1 MAKTESIYTL
11 KFEGFTE
18 LVKLNDELKAQK
30 KILEDLRKT
39 QGKNSEEYLTQ
50 AEAVGRLQAA
60 IKAKKEE
67 QAAETKEMRKSIA
80 EQERA
85 AKQSEKEKD
94 EYVKKSRILN
104 DLRHQYKALAAAGKG
119 DSDFAQ
125 GLLTQ
130 ISKLDKELKDIDAK
144 VGQFQRSVGNYEKA
158 FGGIQSALG
167 GDIGGLL
174 ASTGAGLAAV
184 AAVEIGAEIAQ
195 QVKEIT
201 DRYRNL
207 RKEIG
212 LLTGA
217 TGEALSSY
225 TSEAAAIADT
235 FGADTQEVILAANA
249 LSKNLGIDFK
259 ESLNLIAD
267 GYLAGA
273 DASGEF
279 LDTVTEYSVFAKEG
293 KLDAEAFIGVISQSV
308 TSGVFSDKGIDAL
321 KEAQLRLR
329 EMPTATT
336 DALASIGITS
346 DEIQKAIGEKG
357 LTGAVELVTQ
367 RMSKFG
373 VDSKE
378 VGSVVSNV
386 FGSAGEDA
394 GAQFLM
400 DTFTNLDV
408 SMSDLA
414 KTSDTLLNAQ
424 RTLKDAENELSE
436 ALSGSSASF
445 DVLTIQAK
453 TLAIEGLIGVINAVK
468 DFISIFK
475 PMYDLVQDVRTEFE
489 ESGKS
494 TGAFGDILNT
504 VFNPIERVRQGLSGM
519 SFVFKKL
526 AEFAGMAVG
535 QVRKF
540 AEWLN
545 ILDTKAEKTVKSMAK
560 AFKLDKDDIKQATDE
575 LKKRREETEKG
586 TKENEKAAVTL
597 KQLQERQTQLKD
609 AITQARINGKAYNK
623 ELAEYKKITKQIET
637 ATNFSTKAT
646 KDNTKAKKENAEKST
661 AQAGSVADL
670 TQKIS
675 TLNKE
680 ITETADKNVISKKL
694 GEIVAYEAQ
703 LESLKDTTE
712 RLRREL
718 ERPTDATDKAAV
730 EVTGGTITGGVGLS
744 ETLQGQID
752 AEEQARVGGIERYI
766 QSSSEKLAAFYQMQK
781 EEAATV
787 TLEDIDNQQLA
798 FSVRLA
804 ALDEYY
810 SYGEMREE
818 EYQEKRKELIQQ
830 ATDYGFSVASAG
842 LNAIADLQNAMLARE
857 LAAAEGNEQQQEE
870 IRRKYAKKQQRIA
883 TLQAIVDGAAGI
895 VKTGANL
902 GYPLAIPFQ
911 IAQGIQTI
919 AQIATIQAQAF
930 ATGGRVLAPNI
941 PQQSNGDNVLATV
954 RTGEVVLTEAHQALL
969 GGAATFAAI
978 GVKGFATGGRVGASL
993 PVPFMPSAAQ
1003 MQLESAQLT
1012 AQLAYETAS
1021 RFDRIEVVADAR
1033 ELVSKGN
1040 SRLLKKAKFNL

>member
-201 DRYRNL
+201 DRYRDL

-273 DASGEF
+273 DASGQFLDNIIEYSAKSGEAKTSADEF
-279 LDTVTEYSVFAKEG
+279 LVVITKANQLGIGSDFGVAAFG
-293 KLDAEAFIGVISQSV
+293 EAT
-308 TSGVFSDKGIDAL
+308 TS
-321 KEAQLRLR
+321 LR
-329 EMPTATT
+329 EMTQATK
-336 DALASIGITS
+336 DALAGIGITS
-346 DEIQKAIGEKG
+346 EEISKTINEKG
-357 LTGAVELVTQ
+357 IGAAIQLVTQ
-367 RMSKFG
+367 KMKTVG

-378 VGSVVSNV
+378 MGAIMADV
-386 FGSAGEDA
+386 FKGAGEDA
-394 GAQFLM
+394 GAQNIIKLFENM
-400 DTFTNLDV
+400 EM
-408 SMSDLA
+408 SMSDVT

-494 TGAFGDILNT
+494 TGLFGDILNT

-545 ILDTKAEKTVKSMAK
+545 ILDTKAEKTVKSMTK
-560 AFKLDKDDIKQATDE
+560 AFKFDKDDIKQATDE

-609 AITQARINGKAYNK
+609 AITQARVNGKAHNK
-623 ELAEYKKITKQIET
+623 ELAEYEKITKQIEA

-646 KDNTKAKKENAEKST
+646 KDNTKAKKENAEKSA
-661 AQAGSVADL
+661 AQAGSIADL

-694 GEIVAYEAQ
+694 GEIIAYEAQ

-718 ERPTDATDKAAV
+718 ERPTDATDKASV
-730 EVTGGTITGGVGLS
+730 EVTQRKIKSVEIT
-744 ETLQGQID
+744 EFDQFDID
-752 AEEQARVGGIERYI
+752 VVEEERIASIERYI
-766 QSSSEKLAAFYQMQK
+766 QSSSAKLAAFYQMQK
-781 EEAATV
+781 AEAEAV
-787 TLEDIDNQQLA
+787 TIEDINNQQLA